1 MDLTSLINTIITSV
15 AALVAI
21 IGGLLVSRVI
31 SLANDQH
38 FIKRQLGDINIKIKH
53 KKQLHR
59 KLAEYLF
66 EDDLDDFVTL
76 ENLKLLLRER
86 SLKEIVKESEYDYL
100 TIEELLPHF
109 EILLLIKDEVI
120 ELFQNDKFSSEW
132 FAERLKMKDVNHP
145 NRIEWYERMLDAL
158 IKIYTPKD
166 PFSFDFPP
174 YTTFPTVSGVS
185 DYKQKVKEKE
195 QLENELIILESQK
208 QELVSSVN
216 EYLQTKGI
224 WFGIGVLAI
233 VSCLGILY
241 PATLLPYDVE
251 AYDDLKTKILLITI
265 FASCLVVIFGYLI
278 IYLSAITKQK
288 NKVNVWM

>member
-38 FIKRQLGDINIKIKH
+38 FIKRQLGDISIKIKH

-59 KLAEYLF
+59 RLADYLF

-76 ENLKLLLRER
+76 ENLKLLLQDR
-86 SLKEIVKESEYDYL
+86 SLKEIVKESKYDYL

-120 ELFQNDKFSSEW
+120 GLFQNDKFSSEW
-132 FAERLKMKDVNHP
+132 FAERLEMKDVDYP

-158 IKIYTPKD
+158 IKSYTSED
-166 PFSFDFPP
+166 PFSFDFPH

-288 NKVNVWM
+288 NKVNV